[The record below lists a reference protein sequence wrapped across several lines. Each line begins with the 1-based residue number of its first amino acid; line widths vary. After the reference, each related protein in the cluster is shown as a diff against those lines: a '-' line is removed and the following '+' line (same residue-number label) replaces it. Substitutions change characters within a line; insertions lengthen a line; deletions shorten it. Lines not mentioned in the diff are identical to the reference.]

1 MATEPLLRMEAITK
15 IFSGVVALDGV
26 DFRLER
32 GEVHSLVGENGAGKS
47 TLIKIMTGA
56 YRRDGG
62 RILLEG
68 REVDFRSPEDAQE
81 AGVVAVYQEVNLL
94 TYRTVAENIFLG
106 REPRRFGLGID
117 WKKMN
122 ADAGAILRRL
132 GLDIDPRATLG
143 SLNIAL
149 RQMVAIARGVS
160 FGAKVVVLDEPTSS
174 LTEREVS
181 ILYDV
186 IRRLKSEG
194 VGVVYI
200 SHRFDELYA
209 VCDSVTVLRDGKFVA
224 TRPLAGLE
232 RLDLVCLMLGK
243 QREELQRE
251 GATAFGEHHEARKEA
266 TPLLRAENLTRG
278 RKLNGVTLEAGRGE
292 IVGMAGLLGSGRTET
307 ARAVFGA
314 DDVDEGKIYLEGK
327 PLDLDSPGDA
337 IEAGLAFLSEDRK
350 AEGIIPELSVRE
362 NLTLAALPEL
372 SRMGVVSRE
381 RQNEIVERFMKR
393 LGIKAASAEQK
404 IRELSGGNQQKV
416 LLARW
421 LCKNPK
427 FLLLDEP
434 TRGIDI
440 GAKGEIQSLVN
451 ELAESGLG
459 VLMISSELEEL
470 VEGSSRVV
478 VMRDGRLVAEL
489 RGREITQDNIIHA
502 MADADGVKQATAG
515 GGASGGGSLSD
526 RAPTDALIF
535 GTGAGAS
542 ESAPGETG
550 GATLFGASGGASSG
564 AAADNSSDAGGG
576 GAGFDWGSDSGGGG
590 DGGGDGGGGGG
601 NGGGGGGE

>member
-1 MATEPLLRMEAITK
+1 MSEPLLRMEGITK
-15 IFSGVVALDGV
+15 VFSGAVALDGV
-26 DFRLER
+26 SLSLER
-32 GEVHSLVGENGAGKS
+32 GEVHALVGENGAGKS

-62 RILLEG
+62 RVWLEG

-94 TYRTVAENIFLG
+94 AYRTVAENIFLG
-106 REPRRFGLGID
+106 REPRRFGLVD

-122 ADAGAILRRL
+122 AGARAILDRL
-132 GLDIDPRATLG
+132 GLEVDPEATLG

-174 LTEREVS
+174 LTEHEVS
-181 ILYDV
+181 ILYGV
-186 IRRLKSEG
+186 IRRLKGEG
-194 VGVVYI
+194 AAVVYI

-209 VCDSVTVLRDGKFVA
+209 VCDRVTVLRDGKLVG
-224 TRPLAGLE
+224 TRALEGLE
-232 RLDLVCLMLGK
+232 RIDLVCLMLGK
-243 QREELQRE
+243 QRDELRRE
-251 GATAFGEHHEARKEA
+251 GATAFGHKGREEAEA
-266 TPLLRAENLTRG
+266 PLLRAENLTRG
-278 RKLNGVTLEAGRGE
+278 RKLDGVSLEAGRGE

-314 DDVDEGKIYLEGK
+314 DPLEEGAVFLEGQR
-327 PLDLDSPGDA
+327 LELDSPRDA
-337 IEAGLAFLSEDRK
+337 ISAGLAFLSEDRK

-362 NLTLAALPEL
+362 NLTLAALPQL
-372 SRMGVVSRE
+372 TKLGVVSRAE
-381 RQNEIVERFMKR
+381 QEQIVEKFMKR
-393 LGIKAASAEQK
+393 LGIKASSADQK

-427 FLLLDEP
+427 FLILDEP

-440 GAKGEIQSLVN
+440 GAKGEIQSLIN

-470 VEGSSRVV
+470 VEGSSRVL
-478 VMRDGRLVAEL
+478 VMRDGKCVAEL
-489 RGREITQDNIIHA
+489 RGAEISQDSIIHA
-502 MADADGVKQATAG
+502 MAE
-515 GGASGGGSLSD
+515 GGAESEAKGSE
-526 RAPTDALIF
+526 A
-535 GTGAGAS
+535 
-542 ESAPGETG
+542 
-550 GATLFGASGGASSG
+550 
-564 AAADNSSDAGGG
+564 
-576 GAGFDWGSDSGGGG
+576 
-590 DGGGDGGGGGG
+590 
-601 NGGGGGGE
+601 